1 MEEVTTKGILYIVLS
16 TISGFLVFLVLML
29 GIIDFK
35 NNPSNEES
43 RLAINQIE
51 ISRHLE
57 NYDIVSDE
65 IEDLD
70 REIHGSSKI
79 VLEEDTHINVFY
91 TKDDEN
97 IDILFRIENTG
108 RNVVKIN
115 SIDIIYTKDNEQLTL
130 YLVPKMDADHYTV
143 FKWYNRP
150 DFIDML
156 GNLEY
161 RHYFNIIDDLGYG
174 DVLC

>member
-1 MEEVTTKGILYIVLS
+1 MNTDYLKLFGYVAFIFACLGVGLLISNTFIKPFENKGEDSILNKHQ
-16 TISGFLVFLVLML
+16 F
-29 GIIDFK
+29 
-35 NNPSNEES
+35 
-43 RLAINQIE
+43 E

-70 REIHGSSKI
+70 REIHGSSEI
-79 VLEEDTHINVFY
+79 VLEEDTYINVFY

-97 IDILFRIENTG
+97 IDIRFRIENTG

-115 SIDIIYTKDNEQLTL
+115 SIDIIYTNDNEQLTL

-150 DFIDML
+150 EFVEML

-161 RHYFNIIDDLGYG
+161 RHYFNIIEDLGYG